1 MYKIFEGINYEV
13 LNKGAEF
20 EIEGIEFDSRNIKDS
35 YVFVAMTGSLV
46 DGHNY
51 IDTAIEKGAKM
62 IIVEKKDIKLE
73 EDITYVY
80 VENIRKNL
88 GIIASNYYN
97 WPQNK
102 IKIIGVTGTN
112 GKTTSTYILENILE
126 NTSRIGTTG
135 HRILDINKETTNT
148 TPESI
153 DLIKLLDESV
163 KKGVEYFIM
172 EVSSHA
178 LEIGRVEM
186 LKFDSAIYT
195 NLTQDHLDFHETM
208 ENYFQAKNKIF
219 SKLRD
224 DSSSAIVNAD
234 DFYGIRI
241 LQENKSRKNN
251 FMSYSITDKASD
263 IYGEVLEYNN
273 FGMKIKIVYENKEYR
288 FNSKLVG
295 NYNLSN
301 ILSCVGVLVKLGIEM
316 NDIIEKIQKIES
328 VPGRFQLIENDKRIR
343 VVVDFAHTEDG
354 LINVLQTLKEMTK
367 NKVITIFGAGGD
379 RDKAK
384 RKKMGI
390 AATKYSDYIIITSDN
405 PRNENPIDIINEI
418 ESGLKEVNFPKEK
431 YETIV
436 DREQAIARGIE
447 LSRENDSV
455 LIAGKGHEKYQIIG
469 DEKLHFDDCE
479 IANKYIK

>member
-20 EIEGIEFDSRNIKDS
+20 EIEGIEFDSRNIKNN

-135 HRILDINKETTNT
+135 HRILDVNKETTNT

-186 LKFDSAIYT
+186 LQFDSVIYT

-273 FGMKIKIVYENKEYR
+273 FGMKIKIVYENKEYT

>member
-20 EIEGIEFDSRNIKDS
+20 EIEGIEFDSRNIKNN

-186 LKFDSAIYT
+186 LQFDSVIYT

>member
-1 MYKIFEGINYEV
+1 
-13 LNKGAEF
+13 
-20 EIEGIEFDSRNIKDS
+20 
-35 YVFVAMTGSLV
+35 
-46 DGHNY
+46 
-51 IDTAIEKGAKM
+51 
-62 IIVEKKDIKLE
+62 
-73 EDITYVY
+73 
-80 VENIRKNL
+80 
-88 GIIASNYYN
+88 
-97 WPQNK
+97 
-102 IKIIGVTGTN
+102 
-112 GKTTSTYILENILE
+112 
-126 NTSRIGTTG
+126 
-135 HRILDINKETTNT
+135 
-148 TPESI
+148 
-153 DLIKLLDESV
+153 
-163 KKGVEYFIM
+163 
-172 EVSSHA
+172 
-178 LEIGRVEM
+178 
-186 LKFDSAIYT
+186 
-195 NLTQDHLDFHETM
+195 M

-436 DREQAIARGIE
+436 DREQAIAIGIK
-447 LSRENDSV
+447 LSQENDSV

>member
-20 EIEGIEFDSRNIKDS
+20 EIEGIEFDSRNIKNN

-135 HRILDINKETTNT
+135 HRILDVNKETTNT

-186 LKFDSAIYT
+186 LQFDSAIYT